1 MTKNLFINER
11 GFFLKN
17 SLKENNF
24 YGRRRFKKL
33 KKSHIKYIDELL
45 PLLNIENSQIF
56 DSIFYS
62 NREVWLEIGFGSG
75 EHLISIAKKNPNI
88 FFVGFEPFIDGV
100 SKILSKIFFND
111 LKNIFIYPD
120 DFREIIKK
128 IPSSRIGNVFL
139 LFPDPWP
146 KKKHQ
151 KRRLIN
157 EKIIEELSRIMIKD
171 SCFYTATDVEEYFN
185 FIKEKFLCNI
195 NFIENKSIN
204 FSNAKKWEG
213 WVETRYEQKGIK
225 QGRIAKYASFQK
237 I

>member
-1 MTKNLFINER
+1 MEKSE
-11 GFFLKN
+11 
-17 SLKENNF
+17 KEYNF
-24 YGRRRFKKL
+24 YGRRSLKKL
-33 KKSHIKYIDELL
+33 KKSHIKNFNELL
-45 PLLNIENSQIF
+45 PLLNIKNSEIFENT
-56 DSIFYS
+56 FY
-62 NREVWLEIGFGSG
+62 NDKEVWFEIGFGSG
-75 EHLISIAKKNPNI
+75 EHLVSVAKKYPKI
-88 FFVGFEPFIDGV
+88 FFVGFEPFVDGV
-100 SKILSKIFFND
+100 SKILSKILSND

-146 KKKHQ
+146 KKRHQ

-157 EKIIEELSRIMIKD
+157 DKVVEELSRVMIKG
-171 SCFYTATDVEEYFN
+171 SYFYTATDIEDYFN
-185 FIKEKFLCNI
+185 FIKEKFLYNV

-204 FSNAKKWEG
+204 FSDGKKWDG